1 MDMLRSFLLV
11 LVWACSI
18 STAVG
23 RVLLQ
28 ERPQIVKEL
37 PVQIGDGSERVLTKS
52 YMSARGGA
60 VKALGRSV
68 LVDLRKTARL
78 RGTVRDLA
86 RLIESDEDLVR
97 FLREC
102 ACCWLFGIVVVVQ
115 PHYDLTAEP

>member
-1 MDMLRSFLLV
+1 MDLLRSILLV

-23 RVLLQ
+23 RVLQ
-28 ERPQIVKEL
+28 ERPSIVKEL

-52 YMSARGGA
+52 YISARGGA

-86 RLIESDEDLVR
+86 RLIDTDEDLVR
-97 FLREC
+97 CLPEC
-102 ACCWLFGIVVVVQ
+102 ACYWLISIVVVVQ